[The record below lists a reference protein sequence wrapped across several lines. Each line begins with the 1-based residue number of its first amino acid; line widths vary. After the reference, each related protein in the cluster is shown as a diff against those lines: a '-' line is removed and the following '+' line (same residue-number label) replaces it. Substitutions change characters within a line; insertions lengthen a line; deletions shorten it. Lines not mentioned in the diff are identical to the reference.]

1 MTTKKI
7 PMRKCLGCGEM
18 FPKKELVR
26 VVRTKTGE
34 ENGHEVY
41 TVSLD
46 KTGKAAGRGAYICKK
61 VRCLEI
67 AAKLIS
73 NASDISPA
81 DFVPLLSIF
90 SISLRVGSDKAFK
103 VFCIPI
109 S

>member
-26 VVRTKTGE
+26 VVKTKTGE
-34 ENGHEVY
+34 ENGEETY

-61 VRCLEI
+61 VKCLEI
-67 AAKLIS
+67 AAKAKRFQRALECQIP
-73 NASDISPA
+73 DE
-81 DFVPLLSIF
+81 
-90 SISLRVGSDKAFK
+90 
-103 VFCIPI
+103 VFTKMTAEIECDE
-109 S
+109 

>member
-26 VVRTKTGE
+26 VVRTKKGE
-34 ENGHEVY
+34 ENGQEVY

-67 AAKLIS
+67 AAKAKRFQRAFECQI
-73 NASDISPA
+73 PEE
-81 DFVPLLSIF
+81 V
-90 SISLRVGSDKAFK
+90 FK
-103 VFCIPI
+103 VMAAEIENDE
-109 S
+109 

>member
-26 VVRTKTGE
+26 VVRTRTGE
-34 ENGHEVY
+34 ENGQETY

-61 VRCLEI
+61 VKCLEI
-67 AAKLIS
+67 AAK
-73 NASDISPA
+73 AKR
-81 DFVPLLSIF
+81 FQ
-90 SISLRVGSDKAFK
+90 RAFECQIPEE
-103 VFCIPI
+103 VFIKMAAEI
-109 S
+109 EDDE

>member
-26 VVRTKTGE
+26 VVKTKTGE
-34 ENGHEVY
+34 ENGVETY

-61 VRCLEI
+61 AKCLEM
-67 AAKLIS
+67 AVKAKRLQRAFECQIPEEIFQKMTTEIE
-73 NASDISPA
+73 SDE
-81 DFVPLLSIF
+81 
-90 SISLRVGSDKAFK
+90 
-103 VFCIPI
+103 
-109 S
+109 

>member
-34 ENGHEVY
+34 ENGTEIY

-61 VRCLEI
+61 AKCLEV
-67 AAKLIS
+67 AVKAKRLQ
-73 NASDISPA
+73 
-81 DFVPLLSIF
+81 
-90 SISLRVGSDKAFK
+90 RAFECQIPDE
-103 VFCIPI
+103 VFQKMTAEIENDE
-109 S
+109 